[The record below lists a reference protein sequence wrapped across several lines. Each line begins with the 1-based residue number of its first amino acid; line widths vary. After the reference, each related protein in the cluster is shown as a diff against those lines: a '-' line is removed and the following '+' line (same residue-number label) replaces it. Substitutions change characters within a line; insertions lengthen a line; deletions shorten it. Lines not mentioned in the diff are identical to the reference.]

1 MHITETVESQCVIES
16 DKKLTFE
23 QLAERAEKRRAD
35 GKLTSTEVSN
45 LEIWCEDASKDGQP
59 DDNAILL

>member
-23 QLAERAEKRRAD
+23 QLAERAEKRRVD
-35 GKLTSTEVSN
+35 GKLTFKEVSN
-45 LEIWCEDASKDGQP
+45 LEIWCEAASKDGQP

>member
-59 DDNAILL
+59 DNNAIL

>member
-45 LEIWCEDASKDGQP
+45 LEIWCESASKDGQP
-59 DDNAILL
+59 DNNAIL

>member
-23 QLAERAEKRRAD
+23 QLAERAEKKRVD
-35 GKLTSTEVSN
+35 GKLTFTEVSN
-45 LEIWCEDASKDGQP
+45 SEIWCEDASKDGQP
-59 DDNAILL
+59 DDNAIL

>member
-1 MHITETVESQCVIES
+1 MIES

-23 QLAERAEKRRAD
+23 QLTKRAEKRRVD
-35 GKLTSTEVSN
+35 GKLTFTGVSN
-45 LEIWCEDASKDGQP
+45 IEIWCEDASKDGQP

>member
-1 MHITETVESQCVIES
+1 MHVTETIESQCVIES

-23 QLAERAEKRRAD
+23 QLTKKAEKRRVD
-35 GKLTSTEVSN
+35 GKLTFTGVSN
-45 LEIWCEDASKDGQP
+45 LEVWCEAASKDGQP

>member
-23 QLAERAEKRRAD
+23 QLERRAEKRRAD
-35 GKLTSTEVSN
+35 GKLTFTGVSN
-45 LEIWCEDASKDGQP
+45 LEIWCESASKDGQP
-59 DDNAILL
+59 DDHAIA